1 MHVAMANDD
10 PRIAL
15 LNAPMSA
22 YQKIAVA
29 VVVALCML
37 DGLDVMAITFA
48 APAIKAAWGI
58 EQARMGLILASGL
71 LGMAAGSLLI
81 APAADVVGRRLM
93 IFLSLAV
100 MVSGTLWSAFT
111 HDIPNLMLSRIYT
124 GLGIG
129 TMVAVIASLAAE
141 YSNARNRDFTVTI
154 FSIGFPIGGML
165 GGLLAAFLLPTYGWP
180 AIFIVASLFGL
191 LMLPLV
197 WRFLPEPI
205 APMIARPKSDT
216 LQRVNDYLKRC
227 GLQPVSQLPT
237 PPLHAEAAPLKALFE
252 PGMASMTILITT
264 IYFLHVIT
272 LFFVQSWLPSLV
284 ASVGFA
290 PAQAALIAIWLN
302 VGGII
307 GAPLLGASSSRIGLK
322 TLVFVALSGGA
333 LLTALFAL
341 VPRDFLLL
349 ALGSAAMG
357 FFLQSGMAGLYAA
370 IARTF
375 PAHMRASGTGFVIG
389 IGRIGSIFGPAV
401 AGLLMADGLTRGNV
415 AIVMAIPSFVAA
427 LLLLKFRLQPPDVP

>member
-1 MHVAMANDD
+1 MPTPNDD

-15 LNAPMSA
+15 MQAPMST

-29 VVVALCML
+29 VVVVLCML

-48 APAIKAAWGI
+48 APAIKAAWGV
-58 EQARMGLILASGL
+58 EQAKMGLMLASGL

-81 APAADVVGRRLM
+81 APAADFLGRRRM
-93 IFLSLAV
+93 IFISLAI

-111 HDIPNLMLSRIYT
+111 QDISNLMLSRIYT

-129 TMVAVIASLAAE
+129 TMIAIITSLAAE
-141 YSNARNRDFTVTI
+141 YSNASSRDFTVTI

-165 GGLLAAFLLPTYGWP
+165 GGLLAAWLLPTYGWP

-191 LMLPLV
+191 LMLPAV

-216 LQRVNDYLKRC
+216 LERVNAYLKRC
-227 GLQPVSQLPT
+227 GMQPVKQLPA
-237 PPLHAEAAPLKALFE
+237 PPSDARGAPMKALFE
-252 PGMASMTILITT
+252 PGMANMTILITT

-284 ASVGFA
+284 AGVGFA

-307 GAPLLGASSSRIGLK
+307 GAPLLGATSTRVGLK

-333 LLTALFAL
+333 LLTALFGM
-341 VPRDFLLL
+341 VPKNFSLL

-401 AGLLMADGLTRGNV
+401 GGMLMAAGMVRSSV
-415 AIVMAIPSFVAA
+415 AITMAVPSLLAA